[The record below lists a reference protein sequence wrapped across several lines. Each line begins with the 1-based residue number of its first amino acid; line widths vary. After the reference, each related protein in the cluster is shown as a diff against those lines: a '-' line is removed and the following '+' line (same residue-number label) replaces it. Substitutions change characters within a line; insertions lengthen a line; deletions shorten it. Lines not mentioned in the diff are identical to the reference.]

1 MSELIKQVQEE
12 IKEAYEYFD
21 NEHHFNEVF
30 DQVEWDSDYMRLYD
44 CGYIKGMQNV
54 LSKLQEEYGEAE

>member
-30 DQVEWDSDYMRLYD
+30 EQVEWDSDYMRLFY
-44 CGYIKGMQNV
+44 CGYIKGMQSV
-54 LSKLQEEYGEAE
+54 LSKLQDKYGEAE

>member
-30 DQVEWDSDYMRLYD
+30 EQVEWDSDYMRLYD
-44 CGYIKGMQNV
+44 CGDIKGMQNV

>member
-1 MSELIKQVQEE
+1 MSELIKQIQEE

-30 DQVEWDSDYMRLYD
+30 EQVEWDSDYMRLYD

>member
-30 DQVEWDSDYMRLYD
+30 EQVEWDSDYMRLFD
-44 CGYIKGMQNV
+44 CGYIKGMQSV

>member
-30 DQVEWDSDYMRLYD
+30 EQVEWDSDYMRLYD